1 MGTGCPHGRE
11 LKFRK
16 LDVTMKVYL
25 NHLQNMHG
33 CSHWP
38 NRSHIKPSAEEHEQI
53 TCAGRDT

>member
-53 TCAGRDT
+53 T